1 MSESHIPIA
10 LGLGS
15 NLGDSAQTLEQAV
28 ARLVQA
34 GLQTP
39 VISAFY
45 ISEPLGCVP
54 GTPPFINA
62 ALIAHWPKSARK
74 LLEACQRIEREL
86 GRPARHSS
94 QESRTIDL
102 DILLFGQTVLHDA
115 ELTIPHPRL
124 AQRRFVLAPLAEI
137 APEWHIPTTGLSVR
151 ETLARLDARHPE
163 GQHVQRKPGADAT
176 LPNKK

>member
-28 ARLVQA
+28 DLLVQA
-34 GLQTP
+34 GLQEP
-39 VISAFY
+39 VISALY
-45 ISEPLGCVP
+45 TSEPVGCVP

-62 ALIAHWPKSARK
+62 ALIARWPKSARD

-86 GRPARHSS
+86 GRPAQHSS

-102 DILLFGQTVLHDA
+102 DILLFGQTVLQDA

-124 AQRRFVLAPLAEI
+124 GQRRFVLVPLAEI
-137 APEWHIPTTGLSVR
+137 APDWQIPTTGLTVR
-151 ETLARLDARHPE
+151 ESLARLEGRHPE
-163 GQHVQRKPGADAT
+163 GQNVQRQPGTDADDIWV
-176 LPNKK
+176 